1 MFSYKVGDKV
11 TMYAYWN
18 NDTFYKDEEIPYKGE
33 VGTVIDNKGSFLTV
47 DFGVVIEG
55 ISVYLL
61 QYNEVEAVVMCEEE
75 WRQNNG
81 C

>member
-1 MFSYKVGDKV
+1 MWEDDPPERAFEIMRELGLI
-11 TMYAYWN
+11 
-18 NDTFYKDEEIPYKGE
+18 DEETME
-33 VGTVIDNKGSFLTV
+33 WIDNKGAFLTV

-61 QYNEVEAVVMCEEE
+61 QYNEVEAVVMSEEE